1 MTIKNVLIP
10 LACLALL
17 FSCKSERKVTAYE
30 ELYKEQPVSII
41 TAPVQDNAPR
51 PPVKTTQDEV
61 FNDEYK
67 AAAVYLRQCL
77 AAPLAAQGYYTVAP
91 LTSDVILEKV
101 GKDYRQLQLD
111 GIKEM
116 HTLYGI
122 DAVLLVA
129 IHKWQRPEINEVVV
143 FAEYTL
149 RSTKSGLELMHTWV
163 RGNKIQPV
171 DVKGEPAELPG
182 DLAFMERNKM
192 DSRLAHMCILV
203 QQMTDFAM
211 RNIPTSV
218 SRWHFQHDQY
228 IPSNPAFY
236 SFTINP
242 DGSIERSKY
251 SEDAFGNEC
260 FTD

>member
-1 MTIKNVLIP
+1 MIIKHLPIY
-10 LACLALL
+10 LACLLL
-17 FSCKSERKVTAYE
+17 FFSCKTEKKVTTYE

-41 TAPVQDNAPR
+41 VAPVKDNAPR
-51 PPVKTTQDEV
+51 PVVKTSQDEV
-61 FNDEYK
+61 LNDEYK
-67 AAAVYLRQCL
+67 AAAIYMRQTV
-77 AAPLAAQGYYTVAP
+77 AVPLAAQGYYTVAP
-91 LTSDVILEKV
+91 LTADIILEKT
-101 GKDYRQLQLD
+101 GKNYRQLQLD
-111 GIKEM
+111 GITGL
-116 HTLYGI
+116 HTQFGI

-143 FAEYTL
+143 YAEYTL

-163 RGNKIQPV
+163 RGNKVQPV
-171 DVKGEPAELPG
+171 DVKGEPVELPD
-182 DLAFMERNKM
+182 DLAFMERNQM

-203 QQMTDFAM
+203 QQMTDFAL

-228 IPSNPAFY
+228 VSANPAFY

-242 DGSIERSKY
+242 DGSIERSTY